1 MAKVK
6 DAIKWLSEYDG
17 EEEIALTGWWVK
29 SDVENNNDVKLT
41 DDQWSDIVAKHED
54 NIEVH
59 IDEMVQEVLNNG

>member
-1 MAKVK
+1 MTKVK
-6 DAIKWLSEYDG
+6 EVIQWLSEYDQ

-29 SDVENNNDVKLT
+29 SDIENNNDVVLT
-41 DDQWSDIVAKHED
+41 DDQWLDIVAKHED